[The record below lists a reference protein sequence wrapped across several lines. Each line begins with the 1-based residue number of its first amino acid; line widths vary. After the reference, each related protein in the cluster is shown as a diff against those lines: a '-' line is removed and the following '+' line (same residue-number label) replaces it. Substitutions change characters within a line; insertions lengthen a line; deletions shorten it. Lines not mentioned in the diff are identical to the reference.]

1 MVIYLDNSATTRP
14 LPEVVRVVSDVMEN
28 IYGNPSSLHG
38 IGLKAERLLAQARQI
53 AAEQLGVTESEIVFT
68 SGGTEGNNLAIKG
81 TAWQYRDRGR
91 HLITTEVEHASV
103 YQVFEQ
109 LQEIGFT
116 VTILKPDNMGRVTAK
131 QVKDA
136 LQDDTILVSVMSVN
150 NEIGTLQPISEIARV
165 LQTRRKTLFHV
176 DAVQAFGKIPL
187 PESLEGI
194 DLLSLS
200 GHKFHGPKGTGV
212 LYVRSGVKLHPLL
225 AGGGQE
231 TGMRSGTENV
241 PGMVGLAKA
250 MQTSRNELDTHR
262 EKWITWKQHMLKQL
276 AEISGVK
283 LNGDLTAK
291 GSAPHIVSVSFSGL
305 KGEVLLH
312 ALEEEGV
319 YVSTKSACS
328 SKRYVPSRVLA
339 ACGLSDEE
347 AEGTLRISMGQ
358 QTTEDDIDQA
368 IAVIEKTVHRL
379 RREVGVS
386 DT

>member
-1 MVIYLDNSATTRP
+1 MIYLDNSATTRP

-38 IGLKAERLLAQARQI
+38 IGLKAERLLTQARQI
-53 AAEQLGVTESEIVFT
+53 AAEQLEVAESEIVFT

-109 LQEIGFT
+109 LQEVGFSVT
-116 VTILKPDNMGRVTAK
+116 VLKPDNLGRITAK
-131 QVKDA
+131 QVEDA
-136 LQDDTILVSVMSVN
+136 LRDDTILVSVMSVN
-150 NEIGTLQPISEIARV
+150 NEIGTVQPIADIARM
-165 LQTRRKTLFHV
+165 LKSRRKTLFHV

-187 PESLEGI
+187 PQSLEGI
-194 DLLSLS
+194 DLLTLS

-212 LYVRSGVKLHPLL
+212 LYVRSGVSLHPLL

-231 TGMRSGTENV
+231 SSIRSGTENV
-241 PGMVGLAKA
+241 PGMVGLVKA
-250 MQTSRNELDTHR
+250 MQTSRSELDKHR
-262 EKWITWKQHMLKQL
+262 RRWGMWKQRMLERL
-276 AEISGVK
+276 ADIPGAK
-283 LNGDLTAK
+283 LNGDRTTK
-291 GSAPHIVSVSFSGL
+291 GSAPHIVSVSFAGL

-312 ALEEEGV
+312 ALEEYGV

-339 ACGLSDEE
+339 ACGLNDAES
-347 AEGTLRISMGQ
+347 EGTLRISMGQ
-358 QTTEDDIDQA
+358 QTTEDDIHQA
-368 IAVIEKTVHRL
+368 LAAIEKTVHRL
-379 RREVGVS
+379 RRETGVS
-386 DT
+386 HA